1 MAKLQKQ
8 MTDFHEK
15 IRLRGYKENKELS
28 DKRDLLLDALKCN
41 LNKDSDDPKLSY
53 TSFNQGSYAM
63 HTGTKPLHKSDDY
76 DIDVGLVFDL
86 NEEDHSD
93 YMNDPVALKKRIK
106 KALDIPQRTVNIRKP
121 CVSVQYIKNGEND
134 YHVDLAIYQ
143 ESISGADHLDL
154 ARGKAG
160 SAIEYR
166 YWDENDPK
174 RLISE
179 INGRFLGES
188 NKEQRAQMRRCI
200 RYLKRW
206 RDKQFSIGATPSI
219 ALTCS
224 AYHWFNPFLE
234 YVPGKSQVPNDQIAL
249 KDLASTILS
258 NESSSRI
265 HIYLPVYPNS
275 DLLGGMTE
283 VQMGDFI
290 KKLESLKD
298 ALEESISIACPYEAA
313 KRLQKQFGDEF
324 DVPDKDDTGEKSK
337 PLIVPV
343 GTSA

>member
-15 IRLRGYKENKELS
+15 IRLRGYKENRELLE
-28 DKRDLLLDALKCN
+28 KRDLLLDALRAN
-41 LNKDSDDPKLSY
+41 INKDSRDPKLSY

-86 NEEDHSD
+86 NEVDHSD
-93 YMNDPVALKKRIK
+93 YINDPVALKKRIK
-106 KALDIPQRTVNIRKP
+106 KALGIPQRTVNIRRP
-121 CVSVQYIKNGEND
+121 CVTVQYIRNGVND
-134 YHVDLAIYQ
+134 YHVDLAIYR
-143 ESISGADHLDL
+143 ESIGSIGHLDL
-154 ARGKAG
+154 ARGKEG
-160 SAIEYR
+160 SASEYR

-174 RLISE
+174 GLIRE
-179 INGRFLGES
+179 INERFPGES

-206 RDKQFSIGATPSI
+206 RDKQFSNGAVPSI
-219 ALTCS
+219 SLTCS

-234 YVPGKSQVPNDQIAL
+234 YIPGKSQVPNDQIAL

-258 NESSSRI
+258 EESNGRVQI
-265 HIYLPVYPNS
+265 NLPVHPYS
-275 DLLGGMTE
+275 DLLGKMTSL
-283 VQMGDFI
+283 QMEDFI
-290 KKLESLKD
+290 KRLESLKE
-298 ALEESISIACPYEAA
+298 ALEESISFTCPHEAA

-324 DVPDKDDTGEKSK
+324 EVPDKEGTGEKSR